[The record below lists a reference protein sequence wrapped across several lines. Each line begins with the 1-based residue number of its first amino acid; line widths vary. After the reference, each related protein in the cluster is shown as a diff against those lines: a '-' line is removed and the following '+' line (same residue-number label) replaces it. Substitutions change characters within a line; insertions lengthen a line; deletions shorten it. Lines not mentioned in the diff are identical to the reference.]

1 MFNTVRV
8 CPLVSQLRLE
18 VSNSHSKLLR
28 SLLQAAA
35 VVVCDGPLVVL
46 RGVYVLGDSRVLVAA
61 VVVAAHLLGVVQEL
75 PGKQRL
81 HLKHTEVRRVSFHCR
96 WFVRAQIGIEI
107 SQLMSQS
114 FESLN
119 CLEKT

>member
-1 MFNTVRV
+1 MLNTVRV
-8 CPLVSQLRLE
+8 CSLVSQLRLE
-18 VSNSHSKLLR
+18 VSNSHLKLLR

-46 RGVYVLGDSRVLVAA
+46 RGVYVLCDSRMLIAA

-81 HLKHTEVRRVSFHCR
+81 HLKHTEVRQVSFHCR
-96 WFVRAQIGIEI
+96 WFVRAQIGTKI
-107 SQLMSQS
+107 SQLISQS
-114 FESLN
+114 LKSKF
-119 CLEKT
+119 